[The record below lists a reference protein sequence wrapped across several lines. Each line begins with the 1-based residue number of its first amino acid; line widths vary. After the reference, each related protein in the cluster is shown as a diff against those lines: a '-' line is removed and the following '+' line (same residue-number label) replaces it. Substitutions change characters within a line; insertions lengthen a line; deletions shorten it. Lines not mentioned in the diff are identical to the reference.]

1 MIAISEMGEGKSG
14 EYEMKSSCYGTR
26 TFLLGVNDRVR
37 RIDMAKKAEK
47 AKVIDELEEEFGK
60 CNVGILIDYRG
71 LPTPEMNTLRHK
83 LQESGSK
90 YRVVKNT
97 LARFAAKKT
106 GKTELV
112 NSLKGPMAIAFGYS
126 DVSGTARVV
135 TDYVRDSKVP
145 LSITGGF
152 LGNRLLNAA
161 DVATLATLPSRE
173 ILLARVLGQ
182 MNAPITALASALASP
197 IRGFVTVLQ
206 GRIKQ
211 MEGK

>member
-1 MIAISEMGEGKSG
+1 
-14 EYEMKSSCYGTR
+14 
-26 TFLLGVNDRVR
+26 
-37 RIDMAKKAEK
+37 MAKKEEK

-71 LPTPEMNTLRHK
+71 IPTPEMNTLRRK
-83 LQESGSK
+83 LQASGNK

-97 LARFAAKKT
+97 LARFAAEKT
-106 GKTELV
+106 GKQAV
-112 NSLKGPMAIAFGYS
+112 VGSLKGPMAIAFGYS
-126 DVSGTARVV
+126 DVSGTAKIL
-135 TDYVRDSKVP
+135 TDYIRDSK
-145 LSITGGF
+145 LTLNITGGF
-152 LGNRLLNAA
+152 MGNRLLTAG

-173 ILLARVLGQ
+173 VLIARVLGQ

-197 IRGFVTVLQ
+197 IRGFVTILE